1 MTEVSTFY
9 RHSKPARSWRQSGG
23 FKILHSELSLM
34 KNTISIL
41 LIVGILV
48 IVNLLSRQ
56 FFYRLDLT
64 ENKEYTLS
72 QATKDIIQNLEDP
85 VTVTAYFSEDIP
97 QQLVQ
102 IKEDFQEMLVEYSTL
117 SKGMIDYEFIDPS
130 GNTEKEQ
137 EAAQNGIQPL
147 MVQVREK
154 DQSKQQ
160 RAYLG
165 AVIRMGEQKEII
177 PVLAS
182 GSGMEYTLST
192 SIKKLSVVEK
202 PSIGLVQGHGEPAL
216 SDLEQAYQQLSIL
229 YNVQNVDLN
238 NPIPEHFKAV
248 AIIAPKDS
256 IPPLHFANLDNYY
269 NQGGKI
275 FAAINRVHGDLQT
288 AQGSSLTT
296 GMESWLSSKGVEVE
310 GSFLIDASC
319 GSVTVQQ
326 RQGPFMMNT
335 PVSFPFLPMV
345 SAFTEHPIT
354 KGMEQLIFPFASP
367 VKFLGDSTA
376 IFTPIL
382 TSSERSGI
390 VSVPTFFDVQ
400 KKWTATD
407 LPLSKINIG
416 GVLERPNTG
425 SKLVVIGDGDF
436 PMQGR
441 GQNSDNVSLLVNGI
455 DWLSDDTGLIAL
467 RTKGVSSR
475 PIKTEYLG
483 DENASTRNFWKY
495 FNFGFPL
502 LLVAIYGIVRSTMQR
517 RKRMQR
523 MQENYA

>member
-1 MTEVSTFY
+1 
-9 RHSKPARSWRQSGG
+9 
-23 FKILHSELSLM
+23 M

-41 LIVGILV
+41 LIIGILIV
-48 IVNLLSRQ
+48 VNLLSKQ

-72 QATKDIIQNLEDP
+72 SATKDIVQNLEDP
-85 VTVTAYFSEDIP
+85 VTVTAYFSKDIP
-97 QQLVQ
+97 QQLQ
-102 IKEDFQEMLVEYSTL
+102 KLQEDFQELLIEYATL

-130 GNTEKEQ
+130 ESPEKEQ
-137 EAAQNGIQPL
+137 EAAQNGVQPL

-165 AVIRMGEQKEII
+165 AVIKMGEQQEII
-177 PVLAS
+177 PVLAT

-202 PSIGLVQGHGEPAL
+202 PSIGLVQGHGEPSL
-216 SDLEQAYQQLSIL
+216 SDLQAAYQQLAIL

-238 NPIPEHFKAV
+238 QPIPNHFKAV

-256 IPPLHFANLDNYY
+256 IPLSHIANLDMYY
-269 NQGGKI
+269 QNGGKV
-275 FAAINRVHGDLQT
+275 FAAVNRVNGDLQS
-288 AQGSSLTT
+288 AQGTALTT
-296 GMESWLSSKGVEVE
+296 GLETWLANNGVEVE

-335 PVSFPFLPMV
+335 PISFPFLPLL
-345 SAFTEHPIT
+345 SSFKEHPIT
-354 KGMEQLIFPFASP
+354 QGIEQVILPFASP
-367 VKFLGDSTA
+367 VKFLGDSSVT
-376 IFTPIL
+376 FTPIL

-390 VSVPTFFDVQ
+390 IPVPTYFDIQ
-400 KKWTATD
+400 KKWTAND
-407 LPLSKINIG
+407 LPLSHINLG
-416 GVLERPNTG
+416 GIVERPTTG

-436 PMQGR
+436 PAQGG

-467 RTKGVSSR
+467 RTKGVASR

-483 DENASTRNFWKY
+483 DENAGTRNLWKY
-495 FNFGFPL
+495 FNFSFPL
-502 LLVAIYGIVRSTMQR
+502 FLVVLYGIIRSTIQR
-517 RKRMQR
+517 KKRMQR
-523 MQENYA
+523 MQEQYV